1 MDNIVTGSVGRVL
14 GWLTKH
20 HVQLIIALSLVH
32 IRLSCIHVR
41 DSGGADS
48 RDAAHPSLAS

>member
-1 MDNIVTGSVGRVL
+1 MGNMVTRSVGRVL

-20 HVQLIIALSLVH
+20 HVLVVIALSLVH
-32 IRLSCIHVR
+32 IGLSCIHVR